1 MERALLARHAESEF
15 SVRGLTN
22 GDPSVE
28 CGLTE
33 RGREQARHLAGLIA
47 EMPIDLCAVSEF
59 QRARE
64 TADIALAGRDV
75 ERLVVPELNDI
86 RFGEFE
92 GRLLTDYYV
101 AGFWTLLERPDRTI
115 LVVSHGL
122 PVRYVLNAAAGNLPG
137 PVIEQVP
144 YAEPFELTATE
155 LTQAVQLLDEWA
167 RAPTWPTEPGR
178 G

>member
-1 MERALLARHAESEF
+1 MERAVLARHAESEF

-22 GDPSVE
+22 GDPSVA

-75 ERLVVPELNDI
+75 ERLVVPDLNDI

-92 GRLLTDYYV
+92 GRLV
-101 AGFWTLLERPDRTI
+101 ADDR
-115 LVVSHGL
+115 S
-122 PVRYVLNAAAGNLPG
+122 
-137 PVIEQVP
+137 
-144 YAEPFELTATE
+144 
-155 LTQAVQLLDEWA
+155 WA
-167 RAPTWPTEPGR
+167 RAHGPEDEFPSVGETRTANLARYDTGFR
-178 G
+178 HV